1 MRAIFEPQLK
11 CATIDESYVV
21 HDDSFHHLANVVR
34 VKLGEFVKIFNGDG
48 LEVTSEVSLIEKKQ
62 LKLKFLSV
70 KNHERKGVVIDVLI
84 GTPKKEAL
92 EQCLKQS
99 VELGVRRIFLAETA
113 FSQKHF
119 ISTDRQ
125 QSLLVSSLEQS
136 NNPFLP
142 IIEEIKFQEAPVAS
156 YDQVILFDS
165 VNKELAALRSG
176 AQRLLLVLGPEGG
189 FSVSELEW
197 WKSHPQTVSIHLPTA
212 IMRTPTALSCA
223 IGFTLGKLN

>member
-1 MRAIFEPQLK
+1 
-11 CATIDESYVV
+11 
-21 HDDSFHHLANVVR
+21 
-34 VKLGEFVKIFNGDG
+34 
-48 LEVTSEVSLIEKKQ
+48 
-62 LKLKFLSV
+62 
-70 KNHERKGVVIDVLI
+70 
-84 GTPKKEAL
+84 
-92 EQCLKQS
+92 
-99 VELGVRRIFLAETA
+99 
-113 FSQKHF
+113 
-119 ISTDRQ
+119 
-125 QSLLVSSLEQS
+125 LLVSSLDQS

>member
-1 MRAIFEPQLK
+1 MRAIFEPHLK
-11 CATIDESYVV
+11 NASNDESYIVK
-21 HDDSFHHLANVVR
+21 DDSFHHLANVVR
-34 VKLGEFVKIFNGDG
+34 VKLGEFVKIFNGNG

-70 KNHERKGVVIDVLI
+70 KNHERNRLSIDVLI

-99 VELGVRRIFLAETA
+99 VELGVGRIFLAETA

-142 IIEEIKFQEAPVAS
+142 IVEEIKFQEAPVAN
-156 YDQVILFDS
+156 YDQVLLFDS
-165 VNKELAALRSG
+165 VNKGLAPLRSDS
-176 AQRLLLVLGPEGG
+176 QKILIVLGPEGG

-197 WKSHPQTVSIHLPTA
+197 WKSHPQTVGIHLPTG